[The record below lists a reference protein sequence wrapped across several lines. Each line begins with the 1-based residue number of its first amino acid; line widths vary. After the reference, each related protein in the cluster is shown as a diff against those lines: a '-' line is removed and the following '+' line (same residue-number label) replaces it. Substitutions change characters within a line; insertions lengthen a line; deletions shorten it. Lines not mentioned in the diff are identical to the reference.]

1 MGYMD
6 RQYDDFDTADR
17 GPVRR
22 FFDRL
27 FESVDNPLGWSMRM
41 FRFRGIDARIHLAT
55 VIFILGYLIS
65 SISVDRAGL
74 PFVAAAMAAL
84 FLIVLL
90 HEFGHCFACRAVGG
104 EADRIVMLP
113 FGGLA
118 FTRPPHDW
126 RSHLITTLGG
136 PGVNVALVPV
146 TSLALFLAGAP
157 RAILFN
163 PLWPSGTYNLLS
175 TGSNLTYYPLLA
187 LWSFHYIN
195 IVLLAFNVLLP
206 FFPLDGGR
214 IVQALIWR
222 SKGYRK
228 SMEAA
233 TLIGFAGAG
242 LLAIVS
248 IFFKEMLLLI
258 IALFGFWSCW
268 VERQRVRA
276 DVELA
281 EVGAGPL
288 ASGLGVSLGE
298 SLDAPDRPARPSRA
312 EVKHQK
318 QEEAD
323 ATELDR
329 LLEKI
334 GAQGMASLSRTER
347 KALDRLSK
355 KKRES

>member
-6 RQYDDFDTADR
+6 RKYDDFETADR

-27 FESVDNPLGWSMRM
+27 FENVENPLGWSVRM

-55 VIFILGYLIS
+55 VVFILGYLIS

-74 PFVAAAMAAL
+74 PFIAPAMASL
-84 FLIVLL
+84 FVIVLL

-104 EADRIVMLP
+104 QADRIVMLP

-126 RSHLITTLGG
+126 KSHLYTTLGG
-136 PGVNVALVPV
+136 PAVNVALFPI
-146 TSLALFLAGAP
+146 TSLALVLAGASG
-157 RAILFN
+157 AVLFN
-163 PLWPSGTYNLLS
+163 PFAPSGTYNLLA
-175 TGSNLTYYPLLA
+175 TGSNLTFYALLA

-195 IVLLAFNVLLP
+195 IVILGFNVLLP

-214 IVQALIWR
+214 IVQALLWK
-222 SKGYRK
+222 SKGYRS
-228 SMEAA
+228 SMETA

-242 LLAIVS
+242 LLAIIS
-248 IFFKEMLLLI
+248 IFLTEMLLLI
-258 IALFGFWSCW
+258 IALFGFWACW
-268 VERQRVRA
+268 VERQRIRA

-288 ASGLGVSLGE
+288 ASGLGASLAE
-298 SLDAPDRPARPSRA
+298 AHDAPPRPVRPSRT
-312 EVKHQK
+312 EIRRQK

-323 ATELDR
+323 AVELDR
-329 LLEKI
+329 LLAKI
-334 GAQGMASLSRTER
+334 GSQGMESLSRTER
-347 KALDRLSK
+347 KTLDRLSK
-355 KKRES
+355 KKRQS